1 MSDPTARLGDFILRP
16 VKRRRSHRLRP
27 SGRCWTRRGCAAAPQ
42 FAGPLGCWQDVHQLP
57 GVTGETFMPVSGSS
71 SYSPLG
77 AASGARSAVR
87 DDMTVIPR
95 LVRSRAPEH
104 DRDWPLS

>member
-1 MSDPTARLGDFILRP
+1 
-16 VKRRRSHRLRP
+16 
-27 SGRCWTRRGCAAAPQ
+27 
-42 FAGPLGCWQDVHQLP
+42 
-57 GVTGETFMPVSGSS
+57 MPVSGSS